1 MQILCCAEGHG
12 ALTKLY
18 RSPISHTHV
27 EKSMISALHSDVCC
41 IKLSAIKLKEET
53 TKEKKKKEM
62 RNGKQE
68 LEENSL

>member
-1 MQILCCAEGHG
+1 
-12 ALTKLY
+12 
-18 RSPISHTHV
+18 
-27 EKSMISALHSDVCC
+27 MISALHSDVCC
-41 IKLSAIKLKEET
+41 IKLSAIKVKET